1 MNAAMQLFK
10 KERMWRKCDL
20 KPSYDVVIVGAGVHG
35 LATAYYLGSRHG
47 IRRVALL
54 EKGYLGSG
62 NSGRNTAIIRSNYRT
77 PEGIPFY
84 QASVKLYEELSRE
97 LGWNMLFSQCG
108 HLTLGHTDSA
118 VNGLRVRAENNQVL
132 GVDSRMIFPD
142 EIRRL
147 VPAMELSDRPR
158 FPILAALYHPPGGII
173 RHDAVVWGYARACDR
188 MGIEIHTFT
197 EVTGMRVENGKV
209 RSVLTNRGEVAAGAV
224 VNATAGW
231 SSSISKMA
239 GVPLQ
244 IVSHPLQACVT
255 EPLKP
260 FLDKVIVSATL
271 HVYVNQTDKGELVI
285 GAEIDPY
292 QSYSMKGTLPTLEQM
307 ATYTLELFPQLHG
320 VRVLRQWAGVCDM
333 TPDFAPIIG
342 VAPEVENFY
351 MDVGWGTYGFKTGP
365 IAGKSVAEL
374 IARGETPQLIAPFS
388 PARFKAGQLLGEKA
402 AAAVSA

>member
-1 MNAAMQLFK
+1 
-10 KERMWRKCDL
+10 
-20 KPSYDVVIVGAGVHG
+20 VHG

>member
-1 MNAAMQLFK
+1 MLQLFK
-10 KERMWRKCDL
+10 KERMWRTHDVRPRYDL
-20 KPSYDVVIVGAGVHG
+20 VIVGAGVHG

-47 IRRVALL
+47 VRSVALF

-84 QASVKLYEELSRE
+84 EASVKLYENLSRE
-97 LGWNMLFSQCG
+97 LDWNLLFSQCG
-108 HLTLGHTDSA
+108 HLTLAHTDSA
-118 VNGLRVRAENNQVL
+118 VNGLRLRAENNQVL
-132 GVDSRMIFPD
+132 GVDSRLIYPD

-147 VPAMELSDRPR
+147 VPALDLSSRPR
-158 FPILAALYHPPGGII
+158 FPVLAALYHPPGGII

-188 MGIEIHTFT
+188 MGIEIHPRT
-197 EVTGMRVENGKV
+197 EVTGIRVGDGKV
-209 RSVLTNRGEVAAGAV
+209 QSVLTNRGEVATGAV
-224 VNATAGW
+224 LNATAGW
-231 SSSISKMA
+231 ASTISRMA

-244 IVSHPLQACVT
+244 VVSHPLQACVT

-292 QSYSMKGTLPTLEQM
+292 QSYSTRGTLPTLEQM
-307 ATYTLELFPQLHG
+307 ATYTLELFPQLHS

-333 TPDFAPIIG
+333 TPDYAPIMG
-342 VAPEVENFY
+342 VALELGNFY
-351 MDVGWGTYGFKTGP
+351 MDVGWGTYGFKAAP
-365 IAGKSVAEL
+365 IAGKLMAEL
-374 IARGETPQLIAPFS
+374 IATGKTPKLMEPFS
-388 PARFKAGQLLGEKA
+388 PARFQAGNLVGEKS
-402 AAAVSA
+402 AAAVST

>member
-1 MNAAMQLFK
+1 MQLFK

-84 QASVKLYEELSRE
+84 QASVKLYQELSRE

-142 EIRRL
+142 EISRL
-147 VPAMELSDRPR
+147 VPAMELSDRSR

-342 VAPEVENFY
+342 VAPDVENFY

-374 IARGETPQLIAPFS
+374 IATGETPKLIAPFS

>member
-1 MNAAMQLFK
+1 MQLFK

-84 QASVKLYEELSRE
+84 QASVKLYEELARE

-142 EIRRL
+142 EISRL
-147 VPAMELSDRPR
+147 VPAMDLSDRPR

-342 VAPEVENFY
+342 VALEVENFY

-374 IARGETPQLIAPFS
+374 IATGETPKLIAPFS

>member
-1 MNAAMQLFK
+1 MQLFK

-142 EIRRL
+142 EISRL

-231 SSSISKMA
+231 SSSISMMA

-374 IARGETPQLIAPFS
+374 IATGETPKLIAPFS